1 MTPAKNLLKT
11 ALTYLVLIA
20 YLAGLVK
27 PVLPIFLDVIA
38 HTFHELEHTNTIHKH
53 NGENHVHVEITATKN
68 EETNSNTPAHKI
80 EVSANPHLLCRLF
93 FDFAIEKKLQDL
105 NSVFHEY
112 PSSLYI
118 LVDYPP
124 PKFC

>member
-1 MTPAKNLLKT
+1 MKT

-53 NGENHVHVEITATKN
+53 NGENHVHVEITATKK
-68 EETNSNTPAHKI
+68 EETNKNTTTHKI
-80 EVSANPHLLCRLF
+80 EVSANPHLLSKLL
-93 FDFAIEKKLQDL
+93 FDFSILPITQNL
-105 NSVFHEY
+105 SSVFRAYHLTAY
-112 PSSLYI
+112 LSI
-118 LVDYPP
+118 HYPP
-124 PKFC
+124 PRL

>member
-1 MTPAKNLLKT
+1 MKA

-53 NGENHVHVEITATKN
+53 NGENHVHVEITATKK
-68 EETNSNTPAHKI
+68 EETNSNTPTHKI
-80 EVSANPHLLCRLF
+80 EVSANPHLLSKLL
-93 FDFAIEKKLQDL
+93 FDFSIQPITQNL
-105 NSVFHEY
+105 
-112 PSSLYI
+112 SSLFRAYD
-118 LVDYPP
+118 LSAYLFVDYPP
-124 PKFC
+124 PRL